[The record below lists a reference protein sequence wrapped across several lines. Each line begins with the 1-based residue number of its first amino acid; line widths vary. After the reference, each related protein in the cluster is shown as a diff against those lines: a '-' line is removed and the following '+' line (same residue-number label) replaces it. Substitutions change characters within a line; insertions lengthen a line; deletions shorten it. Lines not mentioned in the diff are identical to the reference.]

1 MIKHISFDASRQFH
15 YFFCYGTPPEQPN
28 LQLWWVCL
36 WVCLKIWYPKIY
48 WLIMMYPS
56 QIAIH
61 WGILHFQTQQNQWK
75 PWKANFLWYNSPR
88 PSFIA
93 VCHWE
98 QFANPGRCSQTA
110 GKPTR
115 SCHIQWRVEKSM
127 VNMTTTQQPST
138 VNVGLVGQIGN
149 IATFDSKSLY
159 SAVIIGNS
167 NLVYLVDTWLTHGY
181 KSGKKIMPSWSP
193 KWLLFFWGAISLHSK
208 VWLFLVAPNHPN
220 WTILGVPKPWLGG
233 SSLES
238 LKPPC
243 IWS

>member
-1 MIKHISFDASRQFH
+1 MQLDSRCKEH
-15 YFFCYGTPPEQPN
+15 DKTYFFWCKQAVSLIFCYGTPPEQPN

-36 WVCLKIWYPKIY
+36 WFCLKIWYSKIY

-75 PWKANFLWYNSPR
+75 PWKAIFLMVKLSKTIIYCSLPLGK
-88 PSFIA
+88 
-93 VCHWE
+93 
-98 QFANPGRCSQTA
+98 FANPGRCSQTA

-159 SAVIIGNS
+159 SAVI
-167 NLVYLVDTWLTHGY
+167 LVTVTWSTWLIHG
-181 KSGKKIMPSWSP
+181 W
-193 KWLLFFWGAISLHSK
+193 
-208 VWLFLVAPNHPN
+208 
-220 WTILGVPKPWLGG
+220 
-233 SSLES
+233 
-238 LKPPC
+238 
-243 IWS
+243 